1 MSIFRFAG
9 NISEGMRE
17 SDERARGRRAK
28 AIEAYDAFVRN
39 NPEATEQELFGR
51 REMVADGSNYLLAAL
66 PDDASIAKQIERNEA
81 AAQVRKEAEEMTR
94 LEQLQ
99 KRQGMIRESVSQA
112 VDRALSDIYATPNAI
127 GPSDQELLAS
137 VREKLPEYLHKDFD
151 RIYTAGYSLTDL
163 RSSRELAKLQE
174 AEKAIA
180 MFGDLTL
187 DQIRTSNLPAN
198 MKPFAIAVAE
208 RKQAEK
214 ARLQRDE
221 DRKDARLELA
231 EEQAELARS
240 SQMFRESQTE
250 LTNKITMA
258 SEAEKQRLSRVKTA
272 RELTKQSQEQE
283 ANRLKMVG
291 ASEAS
296 ALAEAEDLSD
306 EDKEIVT
313 KNVQSI
319 AEIYAVTD
327 TQIAEI
333 AKIAVEQAKTGS
345 INTVKA
351 AFEQKSGR
359 LARRI
364 DVVMQA
370 GLGIETAPSVMTAQI
385 DDTGAI
391 QSDPG
396 SFIDGVQQN
405 IQKVTS
411 ELADIAKNASQ
422 TPDATIQQA
431 YRMQAKRIQQL
442 REALSLPNFNVTSGF
457 NPDVVMQIKDT
468 VNSLE
473 AQLIDMQANVKGTTP
488 PTPKTPQ
495 QAAPK
500 TAAQQRADEDRKLA
514 DAILDY
520 QMAATN
526 KGPGGVVRD
535 TYLDRFI
542 ERHFPNATWRE
553 RASLL
558 AKARRMLTG
567 GEGFNQNNA
576 GFRGAWSRAFG
587 LHKPYLPAELPD

>member
-17 SDERARGRRAK
+17 SDEQARGRRAK

-94 LEQLQ
+94 LEQGQ
-99 KRQGMIRESVSQA
+99 KRQGMIRGEVSKA

-180 MFGDLTL
+180 MFGDLTP
-187 DQIRTSNLPAN
+187 DQIRASNLPAN

-221 DRKDARLELA
+221 GRKDARLKLA
-231 EEQAELARS
+231 EERQKFAEDNEMYRRG
-240 SQMFRESQTE
+240 QVE
-250 LTNKITMA
+250 LTSKIGMA
-258 SEAEKQRLSRVKTA
+258 SEAEKQKLNRIKTA

-283 ANRLKMVG
+283 ANRLKAVG
-291 ASEAS
+291 VSEAN
-296 ALAEAEDLSD
+296 ALAEAEGLSD
-306 EDKEIVT
+306 EEKESVT
-313 KNVQSI
+313 NNVQSI

-385 DDTGAI
+385 DDHGAI
-391 QSDPG
+391 QADPG
-396 SFIDGVQQN
+396 SYIDGVQQN
-405 IQKVTS
+405 IQKVAG

-422 TPDATIQQA
+422 TPDAQIQQA
-431 YRMQAKRIQQL
+431 YRLQKNRIQQL

-457 NPDVVMQIKDT
+457 NPAVVNQIKDT

-488 PTPKTPQ
+488 PTPKTAQ
-495 QAAPK
+495 QAASQ
-500 TAAQQRADEDRKLA
+500 TAAQQRVDEDRKLA
-514 DAILDY
+514 DAVLDY
-520 QMAATN
+520 QMAATTN
-526 KGPGGVVRD
+526 APGYKL
-535 TYLDRFI
+535 TQLNLDKFV
-542 ERHFPNATWRE
+542 EKQFPNATGAQ
-553 RASLL
+553 RANLVGR
-558 AKARRMLTG
+558 AKRMLTG
-567 GEGFNQNNA
+567 GEGFNQASA
-576 GFRGAWSRAFG
+576 GRRSSLFGTFRPR
-587 LHKPYLPAELPD
+587 PYSPVEEPD